1 MRTFIAIK
9 IVPEKKLKDLVSV
22 FKNALKDEII
32 NWADS
37 GHLHLT
43 LRFVGETEQQQVN
56 EIIRSLEEVAQ
67 RFKPF
72 QFNLKD
78 VGFFK
83 SKNQPR
89 VLFFAVENG
98 YTLKQLA
105 AEIEERVVAC
115 GFSAEERSFNPHLTI
130 ARIKFLQNKTAFYAL
145 VNQYIGTEI
154 QTVTVSEIVYYQSIL
169 TSAGAIY
176 KPLKISSLNNPE

>member
-32 NWADS
+32 NWADTDN
-37 GHLHLT
+37 LHLT
-43 LRFVGETEQQQVN
+43 LRFIGETEQKQLD
-56 EIIRSLEEVAQ
+56 EIIRLIDEVAQ

-72 QFNLKD
+72 QLNLKD

-83 SKNQPR
+83 SQNQPR
-89 VLFFAVENG
+89 VLFFAAENG
-98 YTLKQLA
+98 FMLKQLA
-105 AEIEERVVAC
+105 AEIEKMVVAC
-115 GFSAEERSFNPHLTI
+115 GFSVEERFFNPHLTI
-130 ARIKFLQNKTAFYAL
+130 ARIKFLQNKMAFYDL
-145 VNQYIGTEI
+145 INQFMGTEI

-176 KPLKISSLNNPE
+176 KPLKIIRLNNPH